1 MADWRVGLTRCL
13 SQSTSSHFQEKTGQ
27 QASKAFM
34 SGSLPAL
41 LDSSLSTPPP
51 PPAPVPFSC
60 CYRFQ
65 VPSKK
70 ITPKTSGETRFPRPF
85 IIAPPSH
92 RNAPSPTLSNLT
104 CFFLLPMRE
113 GIRPRLTQLLYNLFA
128 MQIRHPACDQSA
140 QRCPIQRPTNT
151 QPLCIH
157 GGQGR
162 EESDPH
168 ADLQHGALKNQL

>member
-1 MADWRVGLTRCL
+1 MSVPEHFLPLSGENWAAGIKSLHEWVPTGSSGLIFVNT
-13 SQSTSSHFQEKTGQ
+13 
-27 QASKAFM
+27 A
-34 SGSLPAL
+34 
-41 LDSSLSTPPP
+41 PP